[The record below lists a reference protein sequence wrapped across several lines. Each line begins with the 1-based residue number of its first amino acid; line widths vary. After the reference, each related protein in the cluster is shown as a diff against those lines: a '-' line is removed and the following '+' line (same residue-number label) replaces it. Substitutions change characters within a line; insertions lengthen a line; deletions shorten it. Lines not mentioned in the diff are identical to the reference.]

1 MQAREHGTRRSF
13 TEGAR
18 RAQIVQA
25 AIETIAEAGFRH
37 ATFARIAER
46 AGLSS
51 TGLISY
57 HFAGPGRADG

>member
-1 MQAREHGTRRSF
+1 M
-13 TEGAR
+13 
-18 RAQIVQA
+18 QA
-25 AIETIAEAGFRH
+25 AIETIAQAGYRD

-57 HFAGPGRADG
+57 HFAGGTS